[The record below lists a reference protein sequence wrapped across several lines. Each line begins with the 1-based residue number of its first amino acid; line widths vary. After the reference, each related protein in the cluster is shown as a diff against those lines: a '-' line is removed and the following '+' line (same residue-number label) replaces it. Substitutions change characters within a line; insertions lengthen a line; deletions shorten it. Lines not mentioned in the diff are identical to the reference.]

1 MAVSPSQGIFHRVP
15 LFIGGVNGWI
25 FARADD
31 AAKDMAAWLMKEADY
46 GEVVVELDRERKVAT
61 AYVCGFGDE
70 PFNAAERAMGKCR
83 ATDGN
88 GKYMF
93 CDVKPHNGYDQAVAR
108 RSEEA
113 ADRLAL
119 EELAREVPDRE
130 NAAPPA
136 EDAGDA
142 RASPAKRGRTR
153 SRRRRAAARAEAAP
167 ATTALPPPRRP
178 AFVDYERIWSQALAA
193 AGDKA
198 GCAFDR
204 PLVHRYLDACQLQCD
219 KEKDRR
225 VWAYDLPA
233 RAGQSGAPKR
243 YVAATFYRG
252 GALNAG
258 LDGDALV
265 ARVVD
270 AAVAELDTAAAREH
284 PRRRPPRPSP
294 AERPAKFSRH
304 VVLRVFRVGGGPAPL
319 SGSRAAGALA
329 ASVSATL
336 GPAGV
341 VEAEGRKPTAFV
353 DAGRARGGAAVA
365 PVADAVVA
373 DAAADAPVAD
383 AAPAAAVAAEP
394 VEPAGPVRVRAV
406 SILAHTDGEDGD
418 RRFLCSFASGAKE
431 WFARANLPDVLVK
444 AYEAEA
450 ARRVAAGKVYRVD
463 ERDADETKTCVNNL
477 KVNQRPERH
486 NTTAGILARPGVD
499 APLQHGG
506 LRTDLRLVRVSRVD
520 VRRRRRRAIDP
531 VARRLKN
538 FKDSVKYMKP
548 GNFIFILYLLCEF
561 RNNMKIATAA
571 YKKARA
577 NKKRTRAADSESS
590 DSESDY

>member
-1 MAVSPSQGIFHRVP
+1 MAVVPSQGIFHRVP

-70 PFNAAERAMGKCR
+70 PFNAAKRALGKCR

-108 RSEEA
+108 RAEEA

-142 RASPAKRGRTR
+142 RASPAKRGRTPEPP
-153 SRRRRAAARAEAAP
+153 SSAARARVEAAP

-178 AFVDYERIWSQALAA
+178 AFVDYERIWSQALGA

-243 YVAATFYRG
+243 YVAATVDELERALRRVAPADRHCYEVVDARRPCWPYFDLEFYRG

-284 PRRRPPRPSP
+284 PP
-294 AERPAKFSRH
+294 AALRVEAVVLASERPAKFSRH

-329 ASVSATL
+329 ASVSAAL

-353 DAGRARGGAAVA
+353 DAGVYTRARCFRLEGCSKLGAAAGSALAVSGRVVVRGA
-365 PVADAVVA
+365 PG
-373 DAAADAPVAD
+373 PIP
-383 AAPAAAVAAEP
+383 AAP
-394 VEPAGPVRVRAV
+394 
-406 SILAHTDGEDGD
+406 
-418 RRFLCSFASGAKE
+418 
-431 WFARANLPDVLVK
+431 
-444 AYEAEA
+444 
-450 ARRVAAGKVYRVD
+450 
-463 ERDADETKTCVNNL
+463 
-477 KVNQRPERH
+477 
-486 NTTAGILARPGVD
+486 
-499 APLQHGG
+499 G
-506 LRTDLRLVRVSRVD
+506 LRGTLVVPEFSASPRCLDLSPR
-520 VRRRRRRAIDP
+520 
-531 VARRLKN
+531 KG
-538 FKDSVKYMKP
+538 F
-548 GNFIFILYLLCEF
+548 
-561 RNNMKIATAA
+561 
-571 YKKARA
+571 
-577 NKKRTRAADSESS
+577 
-590 DSESDY
+590 